1 MKKKIF
7 YFLFVL
13 CLIKL
18 YHISDQ
24 SLHFSSKLLAN
35 SFSKNTGEKES
46 LGYLSKDLIQIR
58 EFFHESN
65 ISDYELSREISDTD
79 LYHQRIIEF
88 TYPIKLK
95 NKSTTLIAT
104 KTEEVSTNCNLINYT
119 DTFKI
124 YECKK

>member
-1 MKKKIF
+1 M
-7 YFLFVL
+7 
-13 CLIKL
+13 
-18 YHISDQ
+18 
-24 SLHFSSKLLAN
+24 HFSSKLLAN

-65 ISDYELSREISDTD
+65 ISDYELSREISVTD

-104 KTEEVSTNCNLINYT
+104 KTEEASTNCNLINYT
-119 DTFKI
+119 ETFKI